1 MKELDKAYEAVEML
15 ESLGLPVS
23 KETLNGIAQMEK
35 DNLYN
40 EIIPL
45 IKQELE
51 PLVEKMRNRFQL
63 SLTYSKEKGI
73 EISVVELPKQMTT
86 ENLVKVDD
94 NYHKKK
100 SVIRVTF
107 PDKRVSFH
115 KKSSDT
121 FVEVIEYAGAKEVE
135 QMGFEVLGKNLV
147 SASFYENEKYKKY
160 QREVSP
166 GLYVCTYCHTE
177 KKLRILNEIN
187 RVLKLNLV
195 IEEVMIED
203 ID

>member
-1 MKELDKAYEAVEML
+1 MKELDKAYEAVQML

-23 KETLNGIAQMEK
+23 SETLAGIAQMEK
-35 DNLYN
+35 ETLHK

-51 PLVEKMRNRFQL
+51 PLVDKMRNRFQL
-63 SLTYSKEKGI
+63 LVTYSKGKGVD
-73 EISVVELPKQMTT
+73 ISVAEPQKQVRI
-86 ENLVKVDD
+86 EKPVSIEDG
-94 NYHKKK
+94 YRKKK

-121 FVEVIEYAGAKEVE
+121 FVEVIKYAGGKKVE
-135 QMGFEVLGKNLV
+135 RMGFEVLGKNLV
-147 SASFYENEKYKKY
+147 STSFFENEKYKKY
-160 QREVSP
+160 QREIEP

-177 KKLRILNEIN
+177 KKLKILNEIN
-187 RVLKLNLV
+187 RELKLNLI
-195 IEEVMIED
+195 IEEVMIEEND
-203 ID
+203 

>member
-1 MKELDKAYEAVEML
+1 MKELNKAYEAVQML

-23 KETLNGIAQMEK
+23 NETLDGIAQMEK
-35 DNLYN
+35 ETLHK

-51 PLVEKMRNRFQL
+51 PLVDKMRNRFQL
-63 SLTYSKEKGI
+63 LVTYSKGKGVDI
-73 EISVVELPKQMTT
+73 RVAEPQK
-86 ENLVKVDD
+86 LVKIEEPDSIED
-94 NYHKKK
+94 GYRKKK

-121 FVEVIEYAGAKEVE
+121 FVEVIKYAGAKKVE

-147 SASFYENEKYKKY
+147 STSLFENEKYKKY
-160 QREVSP
+160 QREIEP
-166 GLYVCTYCHTE
+166 GLYVCTYCNTQR
-177 KKLRILNEIN
+177 KLKILKEVN
-187 RVLKLNLV
+187 RELKLNLI
-195 IEEVMIED
+195 IEEVMIEVE
-203 ID
+203 

>member
-1 MKELDKAYEAVEML
+1 MKELEKAYEAVKML

-23 KETLNGIAQMEK
+23 KETLDGIAQMEK
-35 DNLYN
+35 DNLCN

-51 PLVEKMRNRFQL
+51 PLVGKMRNGFQL
-63 SLTYSKEKGI
+63 SLTYSKGKGLD
-73 EISVVELPKQMTT
+73 ISVVEPQRQ
-86 ENLVKVDD
+86 VKIEDPIEVD
-94 NYHKKK
+94 K
-100 SVIRVTF
+100 SYRN
-107 PDKRVSFH
+107 K
-115 KKSSDT
+115 
-121 FVEVIEYAGAKEVE
+121 YAGAKNVE

-147 SASFYENEKYKKY
+147 SDSLFDNEKYKKY

-166 GLYVCTYCHTE
+166 GLYVCTYCNTAR
-177 KKLRILNEIN
+177 KMKILNRIN
-187 RVLKLNLV
+187 RELKLNLV

>member
-1 MKELDKAYEAVEML
+1 MKELDKAYEAVQML

-23 KETLNGIAQMEK
+23 NETLDGIAQMEK
-35 DNLYN
+35 ETLHK

-51 PLVEKMRNRFQL
+51 PLVDKMRNRFQL
-63 SLTYSKEKGI
+63 LVTYSKGKGVDI
-73 EISVVELPKQMTT
+73 RVAEPQK
-86 ENLVKVDD
+86 LVKIEEPDSIED
-94 NYHKKK
+94 GYRKKK

-121 FVEVIEYAGAKEVE
+121 FVEVIKYAGAKKVE

-147 SASFYENEKYKKY
+147 STSLFENEKYKKY
-160 QREVSP
+160 QREIEP
-166 GLYVCTYCHTE
+166 GLYVCTYCNTQR
-177 KKLRILNEIN
+177 KLKILKEVN
-187 RVLKLNLV
+187 RELKLDLI
-195 IEEVMIED
+195 IEEVMIEVE
-203 ID
+203 

>member
-1 MKELDKAYEAVEML
+1 MKELNKAYEAVQML

-23 KETLNGIAQMEK
+23 NETLDGIAQMEK
-35 DNLYN
+35 ETLHK

-51 PLVEKMRNRFQL
+51 PLVDKMRNRFQL
-63 SLTYSKEKGI
+63 LVTYSKGKGVDI
-73 EISVVELPKQMTT
+73 RVAEPQK
-86 ENLVKVDD
+86 LVKIEEPDSIED
-94 NYHKKK
+94 GYRKKK

-121 FVEVIEYAGAKEVE
+121 FVEVIKYAGAKKVE

-147 SASFYENEKYKKY
+147 STSFYENEKYKKY

-177 KKLRILNEIN
+177 KKLKILNEIN

-195 IEEVMIED
+195 IEEVMIEVEN
-203 ID
+203 